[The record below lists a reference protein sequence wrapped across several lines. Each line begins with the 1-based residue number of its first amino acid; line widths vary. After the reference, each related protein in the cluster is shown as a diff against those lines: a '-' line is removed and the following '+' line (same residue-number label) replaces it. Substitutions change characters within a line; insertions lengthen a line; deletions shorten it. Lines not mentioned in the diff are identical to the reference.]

1 MAPSDEALVAAI
13 TQGDKG
19 AFDLFLTRHLP
30 PINAYAYRLTGS
42 RADADDVSQDVFLK
56 VWQKAATYRKG
67 KVKVTTWLHTIAHNA
82 VVDLLRRRRPQVPVE
97 ESTLTASDPP
107 PDSERLH
114 KLLGALPL
122 NQRTAVALCLLGEHS
137 TREAAHI
144 LGMTPRAVES
154 LISRAR
160 RSLKEAM
167 HHE

>member
-1 MAPSDEALVAAI
+1 MAAI

-19 AFDLFLTRHLP
+19 AFDVFLTRHLP

-97 ESTLTASDPP
+97 ESTLTTTDPQE
-107 PDSERLH
+107 DSERLH

-144 LGMTPRAVES
+144 LRMTPRAVES